1 MNATKATNL
10 KSVLCVR
17 SFCTWNN

>member
-1 MNATKATNL
+1 MIATKATNL